1 MRTLFAWA
9 LVLLVSGCA
18 DRSERP
24 SSTGALASIPAGPD
38 PVVLRVSRGGGLVSA
53 VSYPSLDSVV
63 WRSSYRL
70 PPIERIL
77 GYHADDGYLS
87 AVDTSGRPV
96 RLDLRLGAVALP
108 GAAGGSAHASADGAV
123 IYALNVEGD
132 VARYTP
138 VGDRWAMT
146 PRVAPSALIP
156 LNDGSLVTAERAGE
170 GVMLRRVRPP
180 DTTVVDSMRL
190 DVNAPDGTMFG
201 LTVGDRMFLSA
212 GSHVMAWR
220 TRDFVRDVDIDLD
233 ENVRSVVTSPSGD
246 RVFVV
251 VEGANEVRVADRF
264 EGKVVS
270 TIELPAEPRALRMDA
285 LGRVLLVQ
293 AATDSVYVID
303 IGTAALVGAART
315 EWRGDLPLV
324 LPDGAVALANGDTVT
339 LISSIDLGEVRSLP
353 TGARDTWFVMRWNG
367 FRPRAAGLD
376 EPVRFREGTGGRAS
390 VPDSQ
395 QATSDSSGAVVTD
408 TANAAS
414 DIGEDSATAA
424 RTPPRPRTRTAVFTV
439 QFAAVLTEALA
450 REATAG
456 ISVDGRT
463 PRIATSVRDG
473 RTMYRVVLGPFSSR
487 EEAERV
493 GKASGRSYW
502 VFEGAP

>member
-1 MRTLFAWA
+1 MRTLLVWA

-24 SSTGALASIPAGPD
+24 ASTGALASIPAGPD
-38 PVVLRVSRGGGLVSA
+38 PIVLRVSRGGGLVSA
-53 VSYPSLDSVV
+53 LSYPSLDSMV

-77 GYHADDGYLS
+77 GYHADDGYLT

-123 IYALNVEGD
+123 IFALNVEGN

-138 VGDRWAMT
+138 VGDRWTMT
-146 PRVAPSALIP
+146 PNAAPRALIP
-156 LNDGSLVTAERAGE
+156 LNDGSLVIAERASV
-170 GVMLRRVRPP
+170 GVLLRRVRPP

-190 DVNAPDGTMFG
+190 DVNAPDGTISG
-201 LTVGDRMFLSA
+201 VTVGDRMFVSA

-220 TRDFVRDVDIDLD
+220 TRDFVRDVDVDLG
-233 ENVRSVVTSPSGD
+233 EHVRHFVTSPSGD

-264 EGKVVS
+264 EGEVVS

-293 AATDSVYVID
+293 AVTDSVYLID
-303 IGTAALVGAART
+303 IGTSKLIGAART

-339 LISSIDLGEVRSLP
+339 LISSIDLGEIRSLP
-353 TGARDTWFVMRWNG
+353 TGARDTWFAMRWNG

-376 EPVRFREGTGGRAS
+376 EPVRFREGTGGRAP
-390 VPDSQ
+390 VPEVPSSAGD
-395 QATSDSSGAVVTD
+395 SGALVTD
-408 TANAAS
+408 TANAAA
-414 DIGEDSATAA
+414 DVRADSGAA
-424 RTPPRPRTRTAVFTV
+424 ERTPPRPRARTAVFTV

-450 REATAG
+450 REATSG
-456 ISVDGRT
+456 INVDGRT

-473 RTMYRVVLGPFSSR
+473 RTMYRVVMGPFSSR